1 MPYDEHLLQRCLD
14 SLEGVASRG
23 PFRHKNVFGMRG
35 LLRGRRMF
43 AAVGEVSMIVRLAPA
58 EFPRALRRR
67 GVRRFMPG
75 GETLGR
81 WVEVEGRVVADEPQ
95 LRAWLEAGLRSLG

>member
-1 MPYDEHLLQRCLD
+1 MTYDERLLQRCLD
-14 SLEGVASRG
+14 RLEEVSAPG

-43 AAVGEVSMIVRLAPA
+43 AAVGEVSIVVRLAPD
-58 EFPRALRRR
+58 EFRRALRRR
-67 GVRRFMPG
+67 GVRPFMPG

-81 WVEVEGRVVADEPQ
+81 WIEVDGSVIADEPE
-95 LRAWLEAGLRSLG
+95 LRAWLEAGLRSLT

>member
-1 MPYDEHLLQRCLD
+1 MAYDEALLQRCLD
-14 SLEGVASRG
+14 RLDELGAAG

-43 AAVGEVSMIVRLAPA
+43 AAVGEGSIIVRLVPGHVA
-58 EFPRALRRR
+58 RAVRRR

-75 GETLGR
+75 GERLGS
-81 WVEVEGRVVADEPQ
+81 WVEVDEALIADDPE
-95 LRAWLEAGLRSLG
+95 LRSWLEAGLRSLG